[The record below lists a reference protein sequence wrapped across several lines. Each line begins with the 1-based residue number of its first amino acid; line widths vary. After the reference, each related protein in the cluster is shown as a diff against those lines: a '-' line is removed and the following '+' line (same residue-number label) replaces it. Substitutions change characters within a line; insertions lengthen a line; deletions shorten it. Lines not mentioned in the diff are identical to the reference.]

1 MTRLQLLIIFVA
13 VGTTLS
19 GCVSTGPTQSAVSTE
34 EAEKITEEITE
45 LARQWGRVPI
55 TKDTDHLKRILA
67 DDFSLV
73 TPDGNVIDKQDWIA
87 LIEKDIK
94 EKTNTFTSIEHPVF
108 NVRVYG
114 KNFAVANGVAHT
126 VGKDKD
132 GKSFSRKGRGTAV
145 WVRKNGRWQVV
156 AGHSSRLE

>member
-1 MTRLQLLIIFVA
+1 MKQLVLFVIFVA
-13 VGTTLS
+13 IGTTLS
-19 GCVSTGPTQSAVSTE
+19 GCVSTGPTQSAVSAD

-73 TPDGNVIDKQDWIA
+73 TPDGNVIDKEDWIA

-94 EKTNTFTSIEHPVF
+94 ENTNTFTSIEHPVF

-114 KNFAVANGVAHT
+114 KNFAVANGVAHA

-132 GKSFSRKGRGTAV
+132 GNSFSRKGRGTAV
-145 WVRKNGRWQVV
+145 WVRKNGTWQVV

>member
-1 MTRLQLLIIFVA
+1 MKQLKLLVIFIA

-55 TKDTDHLKRILA
+55 TKDTDHLKRIFA
-67 DDFSLV
+67 DDFSF
-73 TPDGNVIDKQDWIA
+73 TMPDGNVFDKEGLIA
-87 LIEKDIK
+87 LIEKDIT
-94 EKTNTFTSIEHPVF
+94 EETNTFTSIEHPAF
-108 NVRVYG
+108 NVRVYS
-114 KNFAVANGVAHT
+114 KNFAVANGVHHS

-145 WVRKNGRWQVV
+145 WVRKNGTWQVV
-156 AGHSSRLE
+156 AGHSSELE

>member
-1 MTRLQLLIIFVA
+1 MKQLVLFVIFVA
-13 VGTTLS
+13 IGTTLS
-19 GCVSTGPTQSAVSTE
+19 GCVSTGPTQSAVSAG
-34 EAEKITEEITE
+34 EAEKITEQITE

-55 TKDTDHLKRILA
+55 TKDTDHLKRIFA

-73 TPDGNVIDKQDWIA
+73 MPDGNVFDKEALIA

-94 EKTNTFTSIEHPVF
+94 EKTNTFTSIEHPIF

-114 KNFAVANGVAHT
+114 KNFAVANGVSHT

-145 WVRKNGRWQVV
+145 WVRKNGKWQVV
-156 AGHSSRLE
+156 RGHASLLE